1 MVYSEYNLIRVY
13 VTIELIFISN
23 AMFLLGPCRLIFGF
37 FGTEKLLIFLAQ
49 SDSTNTQEEA
59 LIQVLRISSP
69 KYEVSDAVLAI
80 ASGVKLDSSSIQYLW
95 LTTTDHE
102 QIDRQLTLMLAVSLW
117 RSVDLVLVL
126 HDWTIK

>member
-1 MVYSEYNLIRVY
+1 MQ
-13 VTIELIFISN
+13 THFW
-23 AMFLLGPCRLIFGF
+23 IFGYRKI
-37 FGTEKLLIFLAQ
+37 TNFLAQ
-49 SDSTNTQEEA
+49 SDSTNTQEGA

-69 KYEVSDAVLAI
+69 KYEVSDTVVAI

-126 HDWTIK
+126 NDWTIK